1 MDRPTAPEPR
11 SNLGH
16 SLKWGTRERPAQ
28 PRLST
33 EPTASSTACGGVY
46 PEPEALSTMELSLS
60 EDRET
65 VRKVSTVI
73 PSCHREVTEHAV
85 NYQSPDMRMS
95 RPCLKGWVSHLPW
108 IKVSQLLGL
117 KPGVVYAWSPTQCA
131 EWFEA
136 LALAPWLLGEL
147 TGHNLCFCNRET

>member
-1 MDRPTAPEPR
+1 M
-11 SNLGH
+11 
-16 SLKWGTRERPAQ
+16 
-28 PRLST
+28 
-33 EPTASSTACGGVY
+33 Y
-46 PEPEALSTMELSLS
+46 PEPEALYMMKFSLS

-85 NYQSPDMRMS
+85 SYQGPDLRMP
-95 RPCLKGWVSHLPW
+95 RPCLKGWVSHLPL

-117 KPGVVYAWSPTQCA
+117 KPGIVYAWSPTQRA

-136 LALAPWLLGEL
+136 LALTPWLLGEL
-147 TGHNLCFCNRET
+147 TGHNLCFCNRETWPREEGEMAFP